1 MVAKRLLKRDVNDS
15 DLKKVSYV
23 PEAYEKMIRI
33 MKKYDMPGTVVDTSD
48 MNEKEVVDFMID
60 VLKEKGIIDV
70 Q

>member
-1 MVAKRLLKRDVNDS
+1 
-15 DLKKVSYV
+15 
-23 PEAYEKMIRI
+23 MIRI